1 MKKIGIL
8 VVMLFFKLALNAQE
22 NTAFFNQANEFFAKN
37 VAEGAVDY
45 QGILSDKSSLNSLVS
60 QIEVVQL
67 TGLDATEKKALL
79 INAYN
84 ILVIKGI
91 VENYPTKSPLN
102 INGFFDGIKY
112 RVGGDKITLN
122 QLEKDYLIKSTGDE
136 RLHFVLV
143 CAALSCPQIAS
154 FAYLPNQ
161 LEVQINERTQL
172 ALNNQDFI
180 RVESKEKKVLI
191 SEIFKWYEGDF
202 KGKASSLIEYLNK
215 YRSDKIPK
223 GYKVDYYT
231 YNWTLNGQN
240 RKESLPKKTD
250 ELTSNL
256 LDFTPSVLL
265 NKGQVELNSFY
276 NIYTQDKIRDM
287 SGETVILQGRQSF
300 FNAQYS
306 FSYGVSKSARLNLG
320 LDVWVTSFS
329 DGNSPFS
336 PVFQSGD
343 FNEIVLAGFGPNIR
357 FTPFKKLSNLSVR
370 STFLFPGG
378 QNLENREGRF
388 VAHDRFTSFSQ
399 VFYDMEINTHW
410 RLFLEAGLIYRFA
423 KLEDQTDF
431 FRTPLTGILSY
442 FPTPKASI
450 FALYQYS
457 PRFEQVSNGFDE
469 AFGLSRWFQQAG
481 AGLKYQISSKTGI
494 ELSYTNFF
502 ASRNDGGGSTLNLGF
517 RYIR

>member
-1 MKKIGIL
+1 L
-8 VVMLFFKLALNAQE
+8 V
-22 NTAFFNQANEFFAKN
+22 
-37 VAEGAVDY
+37 G
-45 QGILSDKSSLNSLVS
+45 

-112 RVGGDKITLN
+112 SVGGDKITLN

-154 FAYLPNQ
+154 FAYLPNE

-172 ALNNQDFI
+172 ALSNQDFI
-180 RVESKEKKVLI
+180 RVESKGKKVLI

-202 KGKASSLIEYLNK
+202 KGKATSMIDYLNS
-215 YRSDKIPK
+215 YRVAKIPLN
-223 GYKVDYYT
+223 YKVDYYT
-231 YNWTLNGQN
+231 YDWTLNGQK

-250 ELTSNL
+250 EPTSNL
-256 LDFTPSVLL
+256 LNFTPSVLL
-265 NKGQVELNSFY
+265 RKGQVELTSFY
-276 NIYTQDKIRDM
+276 NIYTQEKIRNK
-287 SGETVILQGRQSF
+287 SGEKVLLDGRQSF
-300 FNAQYS
+300 FNTQYS

-320 LDVWVTSFS
+320 FDLLFTSFS
-329 DGNSPFS
+329 DGNSLLS
-336 PVFQSGD
+336 PLTQSGD
-343 FNEIVLAGFGPNIR
+343 FNQLVFAGFGPNVR
-357 FTPFKKLSNLSVR
+357 FTPFKSIYNLSVR

-378 QNLENREGRF
+378 SNLENKEGRF
-388 VAHDRFTSFSQ
+388 VAHDRYTSFTQ
-399 VFYDMEINTHW
+399 VFYDMELNSQW
-410 RLFLEAGLIYRFA
+410 RLFLEGDLIYRFA
-423 KLEDQTDF
+423 KSDSQTDF

-442 FPTPKASI
+442 FPSPKASV

-457 PRFEQVSNGFDE
+457 PRFERVSNGFDD

-481 AGLKYQISSKTGI
+481 AGFKYQIASKTGI

-502 ASRNDGGGSTLNLGF
+502 ASRNDGGGATLNLGF